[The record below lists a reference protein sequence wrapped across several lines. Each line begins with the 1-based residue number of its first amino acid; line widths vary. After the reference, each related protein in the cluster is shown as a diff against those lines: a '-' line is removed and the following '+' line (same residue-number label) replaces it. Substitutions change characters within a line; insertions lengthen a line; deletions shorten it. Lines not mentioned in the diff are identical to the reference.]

1 MYLWTVDI
9 VFELSGIFNKA
20 AASKW
25 SGAQLIWQA
34 QVENLG
40 AFARDNLQQYSGKE
54 NKKQSTKEHSLPRV
68 C

>member
-54 NKKQSTKEHSLPRV
+54 N
-68 C
+68 